1 MVQLSYPELT
11 ADIERVGILEH
22 GEGGDDCKRLRANN
36 GLKRL
41 NKEIKRR
48 TRVASPQRDQ
58 RRLGNRKV
66 SPEPE
71 IQMTR
76 LLIPAFTE
84 EGLPYQ
90 KACERA
96 FGSAID
102 RAILRTNTR
111 TAH

>member
-90 KACERA
+90 K
-96 FGSAID
+96 S
-102 RAILRTNTR
+102 LRTCFR
-111 TAH
+111 KCH